1 MVTFHTYE
9 DLPENEQ
16 VAFLE
21 KQGMTENEYL
31 TKRNANLKGVPIAE
45 AKADAVRNAGT
56 PPKQKTTFSKLSD
69 LSPEE
74 LKEREERFAKG
85 EVFSANRD
93 KHREKQMLQKKSIET
108 AKEKYMDKL
117 DMSIDAV
124 PSHYIG
130 KIQFSQDIVDEIN
143 AHVDE
148 TRANAPSMAKEL
160 VGQLKNDEKSCQLEF
175 DIGGVVGEQVKTV
188 FDAIG
193 SAYVQQGYNRK
204 SVAETYDI
212 WTNHAYAGDYNPLH
226 DHGTRTSAGLSG
238 FMWTKLPD
246 CMTQQDVPQGKN
258 FFNDASGIADG
269 WTHMIWGL
277 GSRRD
282 THRFYPKTEE
292 YVQPKIGLMYVFP
305 QWMKHQ
311 VLPFFG
317 PGERRS
323 IAMNWAVHDSEAEL
337 RNMFTPAEWKKFYDE
352 NILNKSAETDESTP
366 YKVVVDGVETI
377 IRRDLFKEEKHPS
390 ED

>member
-1 MVTFHTYE
+1 
-9 DLPENEQ
+9 
-16 VAFLE
+16 
-21 KQGMTENEYL
+21 
-31 TKRNANLKGVPIAE
+31 
-45 AKADAVRNAGT
+45 
-56 PPKQKTTFSKLSD
+56 
-69 LSPEE
+69 
-74 LKEREERFAKG
+74 
-85 EVFSANRD
+85 
-93 KHREKQMLQKKSIET
+93 MLQKKSIED
-108 AKEKYMDKL
+108 AREKFIDKL
-117 DMSIDAV
+117 DMRIDSV
-124 PSHYIG
+124 PSHAIG

-246 CMTQQDVPQGKN
+246 CMTQQDVSQGKH

-337 RNMFTPAEWKKFYDE
+337 RNMFTPAEWKTFYDE
-352 NILNKSAETDESTP
+352 NILGKSAETDESTP
-366 YKVVVDGVETI
+366 YKVIIDGVETI